1 MDRCSLC
8 RYIHDTFRLVISEFR
23 GIQELKRQFGQ
34 HPCASFHLEGACH
47 QREQQN
53 CHHLHEELEFT
64 KSALDRYRRYVY
76 SQPCPRGIACGP
88 DSMQACKLRHSCPWG
103 AECAFAASK
112 RCLFDGP
119 QFQGK
124 GHMPNTASLLCGERT
139 FKEESAGE
147 RRPRGE
153 PSSKR

>member
-53 CHHLHEELEFT
+53 CWIGIDDTSTANLAHEELH
-64 KSALDRYRRYVY
+64 ADRTRCRPA
-76 SQPCPRGIACGP
+76 SFDIAVP
-88 DSMQACKLRHSCPWG
+88 
-103 AECAFAASK
+103 
-112 RCLFDGP
+112 
-119 QFQGK
+119 
-124 GHMPNTASLLCGERT
+124 
-139 FKEESAGE
+139 
-147 RRPRGE
+147 GE
-153 PSSKR
+153 PNAHLPRANDVSLTGPSFRAKVICRILLVCSVENVPSRRNLLVKGGPEENLVVSDDDHRTSSYVR